1 MSLNK
6 RKNWKIYK
14 FGGSSLADTACFVR
28 VSKIILDSYYAN
40 KNHNHGIVVS
50 AMGGF
55 TDLLIKISEDCTSKS
70 LFSSD
75 EYKLISERISILSND
90 LLEEK
95 ESKEYLDNVFGDFDE
110 IKNILEQSHDKEDSG
125 DKSEIIAGYGEL
137 WSARLMN
144 IYLNKLLAD
153 EKSVFLD
160 SRKVLFL
167 DESNI
172 NESIDWQKSSESFSK
187 LTSSS
192 PSKEPFPLMSSQI
205 LIPI

>member
-1 MSLNK
+1 MSSNK

-28 VSKIILDSYYAN
+28 VSKIILDSYYVN
-40 KNHNHGIVVS
+40 KSHNHGIVVS

-55 TDLLIKISEDCTSKS
+55 TDLLIKISEDCTSES

-75 EYKLISERISILSND
+75 EYKLISERISVLSND

-95 ESKEYLDNVFGDFDE
+95 ESKEYLDNVFSDFDE
-110 IKNILEQSHDKEDSG
+110 IKNILEQPPDSENG
-125 DKSEIIAGYGEL
+125 GEKGEIIAGFGEL

-144 IYLNKLLAD
+144 IYLNKLLA
-153 EKSVFLD
+153 EKKSAFLD

-167 DESNI
+167 EKSH
-172 NESIDWQKSSESFSK
+172 IDHTVDWLKSKESFSDLISSFPVSYTH
-187 LTSSS
+187 LTL
-192 PSKEPFPLMSSQI
+192 PTKA
-205 LIPI
+205 